1 MNRKERLLL
10 LEFEGKELPVSVQT
24 DLLGINRT
32 SIYYKPVPPSMEE
45 IVIKHKIDEIYTAW
59 PCFGY
64 RRIHARLNTE
74 NYKISPITVLN
85 YMREMGISAIYP
97 GPNTSKKNL
106 ENKVYPYLLRNIT
119 ALYPNHIWG
128 TDITYIRL
136 KSGWMYLSAYLDWYS
151 RYVISWELSQSLEID
166 FVIEALNKGLQIAK
180 PEIMNSD
187 QGGHYTSPKHIEP
200 LISLGVR
207 ISMDGRGRC
216 MDNIFTERL
225 WRSVKYENVYINNY
239 ETPRE
244 CRAGLSAYFEG
255 YNNYRP
261 HQSLG
266 YRTPSEV
273 YFGKAKLEL

>member
-1 MNRKERLLL
+1 MEL
-10 LEFEGKELPVSVQT
+10 LEFIGKELPISVQT
-24 DLLGINRT
+24 ELLGINRT
-32 SIYYKPVPPSMEE
+32 SIYYKPVPPSKEE
-45 IVIKHKIDEIYTAW
+45 IAVKHKIDAIYTAW

-64 RRIHARLNTE
+64 RRIWARLNTE

-97 GPNTSKKNL
+97 GPNTSKRNT
-106 ENKVYPYLLRNIT
+106 ENKVYPYLLRNIQAT
-119 ALYPNHIWG
+119 HPNHIWG

-136 KSGWMYLSAYLDWYS
+136 KNGWMYLSAYMDWYS
-151 RYVISWELSQSLEID
+151 RYVISWELSQTLEID
-166 FVIEALNKGLQIAK
+166 FVLNALNSGLQIAK
-180 PEIMNSD
+180 PEILNSD
-187 QGGHYTSPKHIEP
+187 QGSHYTSPKHTEP
-200 LISLGVR
+200 LLALGVK

-239 ETPRE
+239 EMPRE
-244 CRAGLSAYFEG
+244 CRTGIGGYFEG

-266 YRTPSEV
+266 YNTPSDV
-273 YFGKAKLEL
+273 YFGKVKL